1 MSLDSN
7 VIKIVRRTE
16 SVVSTVSEFTA
27 GDNTLTGYILEERGP
42 STRIPNQEQR
52 IPPGTYTLRWHTSP
66 RFRATLP
73 HLYNEQ
79 VPRERYILIH
89 AGNTAADTEGCL
101 LPGKT
106 FTKDSVG
113 SSRAMLAELIEFFR
127 SRGIEN
133 VSLVIEEDF
142 R

>member
-1 MSLDSN
+1 MSSRLCAGPRASS
-7 VIKIVRRTE
+7 RR
-16 SVVSTVSEFTA
+16 S
-27 GDNTLTGYILEERGP
+27 P
-42 STRIPNQEQR
+42 SSPPATTRSRATSSRKGARHRIPNQERR